1 MQIYIHTYTF
11 QVRQMFDDRRRGVG
25 IDRSHPL
32 RPIMSSTNSTSV
44 TSRASIQQTST
55 NSRLTGGANVTRR
68 TTVANSTLK
77 KSQTATTQNSLNNS
91 YCTNNGAGNGNV
103 FNNNLDE
110 LDNLDNE
117 TFPKEFSSLSLN
129 DTHIM
134 GSRITADRD
143 INDNSNDESSILG
156 GTIVINKKP
165 SPKTNGI
172 KLNPVITKK
181 SPTATTAKSN
191 VQYNKPAGNNNKVS
205 PSKSPTSTVRTPL
218 QKTTT
223 PQTIKVVKV

>member
-1 MQIYIHTYTF
+1 
-11 QVRQMFDDRRRGVG
+11 MFDDRRRGVG

-44 TSRASIQQTST
+44 TARTSIQQTST
-55 NSRLTGGANVTRR
+55 NSRLTGGANVSKRP
-68 TTVANSTLK
+68 TVANSILK
-77 KSQTATTQNSLNNS
+77 KSQTATTQISLNNS
-91 YCTNNGAGNGNV
+91 YCTNNKDADNGNV
-103 FNNNLDE
+103 FNNDLDE

-134 GSRITADRD
+134 GSRIIADRD
-143 INDNSNDESSILG
+143 INENSNDESSILG

-181 SPTATTAKSN
+181 SPTATTAKAN

-205 PSKSPTSTVRTPL
+205 PSKSPTSAVRTPL
-218 QKTTT
+218 KKTTT
-223 PQTIKVVKV
+223 PQPIKSVKV

>member
-1 MQIYIHTYTF
+1 
-11 QVRQMFDDRRRGVG
+11 MFDDRRRGAG

-32 RPIMSSTNSTSV
+32 RPIVSSTNTASV
-44 TSRASIQQTST
+44 TAKTSTQPTST
-55 NSRLTGGANVTRR
+55 NSRHTVGANISKRPMVTS
-68 TTVANSTLK
+68 TTLRKNHTSI
-77 KSQTATTQNSLNNS
+77 SHNSLNNNHFS
-91 YCTNNGAGNGNV
+91 ASNGSVNV

-110 LDNLDNE
+110 LDNLENE

-134 GSRITADRD
+134 GSRIAADREL
-143 INDNSNDESSILG
+143 NDNGNEENRILG
-156 GTIVINKKP
+156 GTIVINKKL

-181 SPTATTAKSN
+181 SPTTTTTTTTKTN
-191 VQYNKPAGNNNKVS
+191 VQSNRTVSNGNKLS
-205 PSKSPTSTVRTPL
+205 PSKSPTNSARMPA

-223 PQTIKVVKV
+223 PQTVKSVKV